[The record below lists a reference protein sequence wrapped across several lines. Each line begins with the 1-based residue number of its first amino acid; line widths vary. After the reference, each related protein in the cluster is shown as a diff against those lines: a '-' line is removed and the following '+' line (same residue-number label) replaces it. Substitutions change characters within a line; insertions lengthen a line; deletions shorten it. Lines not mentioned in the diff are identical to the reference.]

1 MAVGWSPKIKLCNCE
16 QVSALHGFSSQA
28 IDSTLTNQN
37 YVNLKKDQDHRLSE
51 NPHRF
56 NLLLSLF
63 LLLSDPITLFHGSEI
78 FYGLL
83 NVMKILNRI
92 SLLKRHGEIWQEPV
106 YKSFACPLC
115 ENFYKKWY
123 YESSCKEGSEV
134 IHNTT
139 FSMLILSQIV
149 AHIMCNKE
157 VFSLAV
163 NCKYFFILEFIC
175 ALWKLE
181 CSDISIMM
189 WLDCMWALSYSL
201 SATVSSQIAHLNPW
215 FIQHVQIHGIFWVD
229 AITKNFASMLPFAAL
244 NVMWFSRSSL
254 FTILL
259 PHIVHALY
267 GSIRLWFS

>member
-16 QVSALHGFSSQA
+16 QVSALHGFSSQDT
-28 IDSTLTNQN
+28 DSTLNNQN

-115 ENFYKKWY
+115 DKFFTRNDIMSPHVKRVLK
-123 YESSCKEGSEV
+123 SS
-134 IHNTT
+134 
-139 FSMLILSQIV
+139 
-149 AHIMCNKE
+149 
-157 VFSLAV
+157 
-163 NCKYFFILEFIC
+163 
-175 ALWKLE
+175 
-181 CSDISIMM
+181 
-189 WLDCMWALSYSL
+189 
-201 SATVSSQIAHLNPW
+201 
-215 FIQHVQIHGIFWVD
+215 
-229 AITKNFASMLPFAAL
+229 
-244 NVMWFSRSSL
+244 
-254 FTILL
+254 TILL
-259 PHIVHALY
+259 FLCWSCPK
-267 GSIRLWFS
+267 LWPT